1 MVQRAAR
8 VEVQPPEADQSS
20 AGTPEGLG
28 PGWLVLRDC
37 RIGPGGAR
45 PTVLMHP
52 ARGVA
57 VLDILPS
64 NTPGAVEALRAR
76 LAAAR
81 FPAIFAGH
89 LPMVHLQVAPRRMP
103 LLPSLLDDAFA
114 AQPPLRLPG
123 GNAWVGVAA
132 RTLTAEQPVRRLDPR
147 PFQDDAA
154 GPRRRRKAA
163 ALLRTVGAV
172 LLCLVA
178 LGGVLGAVLNKAP
191 APSASEAVPV
201 AAAAASAAT
210 PAMEDAVVPRVSAPL
225 TLAPSAPDPAPAA
238 SPVPAPLVP
247 DAAPA
252 ASPFSPARSEAVAA
266 VSGPEVPSP
275 ALPAPLRAE
284 IPPPPPALPSPQRAA
299 ASPLRRSEA
308 AAPAPAA
315 VREAPERAA
324 PRRQREA
331 AAAVAA
337 PSRPEAAPDRCRRVS
352 ALVGSGAPLA
362 EADMRFFNEACIR
375 W

>member
-1 MVQRAAR
+1 
-8 VEVQPPEADQSS
+8 
-20 AGTPEGLG
+20 
-28 PGWLVLRDC
+28 
-37 RIGPGGAR
+37 
-45 PTVLMHP
+45 MHP

-123 GNAWVGVAA
+123 GDAWVGVAA
-132 RTLTAEQPVRRLDPR
+132 RTLTAEQPVRRLDPK
-147 PFQDDAA
+147 PFQNDAD
-154 GPRRRRKAA
+154 GPRRRRRKAA
-163 ALLRTVGAV
+163 AQGTAGAV

-191 APSASEAVPV
+191 APPASEPAPV
-201 AAAAASAAT
+201 AAAAASAAA
-210 PAMEDAVVPRVSAPL
+210 PAVEDAVVPRVSAPPTL
-225 TLAPSAPDPAPAA
+225 APSAPDPAPAAPPTLAPSAPDPAPAAPPTLAPSAPDPAPAA
-238 SPVPAPLVP
+238 SP
-247 DAAPA
+247 
-252 ASPFSPARSEAVAA
+252 FSPARSEAVGEAVAA
-266 VSGPEVPSP
+266 VSGPGVPSP

-284 IPPPPPALPSPQRAA
+284 IPPPPPAPPSPQRAA
-299 ASPLRRSEA
+299 ASPPRRSEA
-308 AAPAPAA
+308 AAPAPA

-324 PRRQREA
+324 LRRQREA

>member
-8 VEVQPPEADQSS
+8 VEVPPPEADQSS

-28 PGWLVLRDC
+28 PGWVVLRDC
-37 RIGPGGAR
+37 RIGPPGPGGAR

-76 LAAAR
+76 LASAR

-123 GNAWVGVAA
+123 GDAWVGVAA
-132 RTLTAEQPVRRLDPR
+132 RTLTAEQPVRRLDPK
-147 PFQDDAA
+147 PFQNDAD
-154 GPRRRRKAA
+154 GPRRRRRKAA
-163 ALLRTVGAV
+163 ALRTAGAV

-191 APSASEAVPV
+191 APPASEPAPV
-201 AAAAASAAT
+201 AAAAASAAA
-210 PAMEDAVVPRVSAPL
+210 PAVEDAVVPRVSAPP

-275 ALPAPLRAE
+275 APPAPLRAE
-284 IPPPPPALPSPQRAA
+284 IPPPPPAPPSPSARR
-299 ASPLRRSEA
+299 LRRSGDRKR
-308 AAPAPAA
+308 PRRRRRRSGKRPRGRLPGGSGRPPLPSRRRRGRRPRRTVAA
-315 VREAPERAA
+315 VYR
-324 PRRQREA
+324 
-331 AAAVAA
+331 
-337 PSRPEAAPDRCRRVS
+337 PS
-352 ALVGSGAPLA
+352 
-362 EADMRFFNEACIR
+362 
-375 W
+375 